1 VGREIISKLQRRLN
15 MMAKTR
21 RKLKLELEK

>member
-1 VGREIISKLQRRLN
+1 VGREINSKLQRRLN